1 MKKQGRHL
9 ANKGLYIQSYSFS
22 SSHIRMWELDRKKK
36 LNSEELM
43 PLNYSAGKDSW
54 ESLEQQGYQISHSS
68 RKSTL
73 NTHWK
78 NWCWTWSF
86 NTWAIWW
93 EELKHWKRPCWWETL
108 KAGGEGDNIEWDSWI
123 DMSLSELR
131 EIVKNREDWHAAVH
145 GVTKSQTGLSYWS
158 TTTTIKLPLHLSGEF
173 VISSVLSCHNRN
185 LKWTS
190 ITSLGWSSV
199 TAPCYSSVIFR
210 K

>member
-1 MKKQGRHL
+1 MTDFILGDSRITVDDDCSHKIKVTLWKKSYNNPRHCMKKQGRHL

-93 EELKHWKRPCWWETL
+93 EEPKHWKRPCWWETL

-131 EIVKNREDWHAAVH
+131 EIVKNREDWRAAVH
-145 GVTKSQTGLSYWS
+145 GVTKSQTRLS
-158 TTTTIKLPLHLSGEF
+158 
-173 VISSVLSCHNRN
+173 
-185 LKWTS
+185 
-190 ITSLGWSSV
+190 
-199 TAPCYSSVIFR
+199 A
-210 K
+210 